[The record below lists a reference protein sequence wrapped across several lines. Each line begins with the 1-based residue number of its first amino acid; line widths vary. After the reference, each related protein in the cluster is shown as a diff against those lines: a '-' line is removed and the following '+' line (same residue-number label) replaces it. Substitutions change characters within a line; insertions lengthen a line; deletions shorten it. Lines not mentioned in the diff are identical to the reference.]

1 MNTAATAVR
10 PSAIEKTSTMSTE
23 AVLQNHLR
31 AARIGVDAI
40 MQDYTDHSVLVTHDS
55 TYRGLVEIRRFFT
68 VLFKELPEGF
78 FDALK
83 MNRQEIVGEVA
94 YILWERK
101 PIISQATDTFVVRD
115 GKILVQTF
123 TAATQARDE

>member
-1 MNTAATAVR
+1 MTIAAIAARSSVV
-10 PSAIEKTSTMSTE
+10 EKTTAMSTE

-31 AARIGVDAI
+31 AAKVGVDAI

-68 VLFKELPEGF
+68 TLFKELPEGF

-94 YILWERK
+94 YILWERT
-101 PIISQATDTFVVRD
+101 PIISQATDTFVVRN

-123 TAATQARDE
+123 TAAM

>member
-1 MNTAATAVR
+1 MTIAAIAARSSVV
-10 PSAIEKTSTMSTE
+10 EKTSTMSTE

-31 AARIGVDAI
+31 AAKVGVDAI
-40 MQDYTDHSVLVTHDS
+40 MQDYTNHSVLVTHDS

-68 VLFKELPEGF
+68 TLFKELPEGF

-101 PIISQATDTFVVRD
+101 PIISQATDTFVVRN

-123 TAATQARDE
+123 TAAM

>member
-1 MNTAATAVR
+1 MNNTAIAAR
-10 PSAIEKTSTMSTE
+10 SSAGEKTFTISTE

-31 AARIGVDAI
+31 AARDGVDAI
-40 MQDYTDHSVLVTHDS
+40 MQDYTDHSVLVTHDR
-55 TYRGLVEIRRFFT
+55 TCRGLVEIRRFFT
-68 VLFKELPEGF
+68 MLFKELPEGF

-101 PIISQATDTFVVRD
+101 PIISQATDTFVVRN

-123 TAATQARDE
+123 TAAMQARDG

>member
-1 MNTAATAVR
+1 MNNAAR
-10 PSAIEKTSTMSTE
+10 AIQSSPTE

-31 AARIGVDAI
+31 AARVGVDAV
-40 MQDYTDHSVLVTHDS
+40 MQDYTDQSVLVTNDA
-55 TYRGLVEIRRFFT
+55 TYRGLVEIRGFFT
-68 VLFKELPEGF
+68 ALFKDLPAGF

-83 MNRQEIVGEVA
+83 MHRQEIVGEVA

-101 PIISQATDTFVVRD
+101 PQIPHATDTFVVRN

-123 TAATQARDE
+123 AAMQ